1 MEPAKPH
8 EHADA
13 LLGEATPVRRRQSIF
28 RRRPTCKE
36 LCLFPTPIVWALIFG
51 GTNYSECPA
60 IPYATSTIM
69 ACSSAALLN
78 ETLRFAFRLPL
89 APWEEPRS
97 ILVWLSAVLQ
107 AATVGLACWG
117 AVLTFPQTARL
128 AHGGGEGCNVPAF
141 ATAFLCAA
149 LTLLSNAIIGLVLL
163 HRWRHRRRRAAR
175 TMVPDE
181 LAAALREGRVVASVG
196 AGFTRAAGLPDWEE
210 LLRGMIDD
218 CGIAADVRMPSS
230 EDFSAMPYGMRD
242 LLQSEIIEKAG
253 RVRACA
259 SMDRRLQALG
269 PSEEMERRLEA
280 LFALPLAAV
289 ITWNWDDVLSA
300 RCAVVGGGGP
310 PDPHRR
316 CEGEFFAQLA
326 SPGGSAPPPLLKM
339 QGSLANA
346 ASVVLD
352 AQDYQR
358 VRPHRDA
365 FIRRLYVDSD
375 LVVLHIGQGLG
386 GLSGGALGPV
396 LVEQPV
402 RHFALV
408 SEDVDT
414 PEEDFLRERG
424 IGVLRYSA
432 SAGHSEGMCGLL
444 AAFARAAAAR

>member
-1 MEPAKPH
+1 
-8 EHADA
+8 
-13 LLGEATPVRRRQSIF
+13 
-28 RRRPTCKE
+28 
-36 LCLFPTPIVWALIFG
+36 
-51 GTNYSECPA
+51 
-60 IPYATSTIM
+60 
-69 ACSSAALLN
+69 
-78 ETLRFAFRLPL
+78 
-89 APWEEPRS
+89 
-97 ILVWLSAVLQ
+97 
-107 AATVGLACWG
+107 
-117 AVLTFPQTARL
+117 
-128 AHGGGEGCNVPAF
+128 
-141 ATAFLCAA
+141 
-149 LTLLSNAIIGLVLL
+149 
-163 HRWRHRRRRAAR
+163 
-175 TMVPDE
+175 MVPDE

-230 EDFSAMPYGMRD
+230 EDFSAMPYGLRD

-259 SMDRRLQALG
+259 SMDRRLHSLG
-269 PSEEMERRLEA
+269 ASEEMERRLEA
-280 LFALPLAAV
+280 LFALPLAGV

-300 RCAVVGGGGP
+300 RCAVVGGSGP

-326 SPGGSAPPPLLKM
+326 LPGGSTPPPLLKM

-375 LVVLHIGQGLG
+375 LTVVHIGQGLG
-386 GLSGGALGPV
+386 GLSGGVIGPV

-408 SEDVDT
+408 SDKVDT

-424 IGVLRYSA
+424 IDVLRYSA